1 MSKLIKIKI
10 LSGIPGCGKSTWA
23 RSFIAQNPDT
33 KRINRDDL
41 RMMFDDSR
49 FTDGNESFVNKAKLS
64 LVKTGIDFDKDM
76 VIDDTHCYN
85 DYLIWFINEIRTYAK
100 SLNKPIF
107 IELVDFDID
116 ADICV
121 DINSRRDNK
130 VDKNAIYFMNKSKK
144 EIDISKLDIDLH
156 SSVKQ

>member
-23 RSFIAQNPDT
+23 KDFIAKNPDT

-41 RMMFDDSR
+41 RKMFDDSR

-64 LVKTGIDFDKDM
+64 LVKTCIDFDKDM

-85 DYLIWFINEIRTYAK
+85 DYLVWFIKEIRDYANGM
-100 SLNKPIF
+100 NKPIS
-107 IELVDFDID
+107 IELVDFD
-116 ADICV
+116 V
-121 DINSRRDNK
+121 DTDTALIRNNMRDSK
-130 VDKNAIYFMNKSKK
+130 VEKNAIYFMDKSKK
-144 EIDISKLDIDLH
+144 EIDISKLDINLH
-156 SSVKQ
+156 TIVK

>member
-23 RSFIAQNPDT
+23 RNFVAQNPDT

-41 RMMFDDSR
+41 RKMFDDSR

-76 VIDDTHCYN
+76 IIDDTHCYN
-85 DYLIWFINEIRTYAK
+85 DYLVWFINEIRTYAK
-100 SLNKPIF
+100 GLDKPVT
-107 IELVDFDID
+107 IEIIDFKADFDLCIGRND
-116 ADICV
+116 
-121 DINSRRDNK
+121 NRDCK
-130 VDKNAIYFMNKSKK
+130 VDKNALYHMNKEKNL
-144 EIDISKLDIDLH
+144 IDYSKLDVDNYVI
-156 SSVKQ
+156 VK

>member
-23 RSFIAQNPDT
+23 RNFIAKNPDT

-41 RMMFDDSR
+41 RKMFDDSR
-49 FTDGNESFVNKAKLS
+49 LTDGNESFVNKAKLA

-76 VIDDTHCYN
+76 IIDDTHCYN
-85 DYLIWFINEIRTYAK
+85 DYLVWLINEIRTYAK
-100 SLNKPIF
+100 GLDKPIT

-116 ADICV
+116 ADTCV
-121 DINSRRDNK
+121 KRNDERDAK
-130 VDKNAIYFMNKSKK
+130 VEKAAIYHMISQKK
-144 EIDISKLDIDLH
+144 DIDISKLDIDLH
-156 SSVKQ
+156 TTIQ